1 MDDRKPIA
9 RSPRSVLR
17 DFRGVLAGTPEY
29 TGAPE
34 PLMDS
39 TIVLQGAGGRD

>member
-17 DFRGVLAGTPEY
+17 DFRGVLTGTPEY
-29 TGAPE
+29 TGAPADG
-34 PLMDS
+34 P
-39 TIVLQGAGGRD
+39 TIALQGAGGRD